1 MIPDLIDIGAP
12 WKVLPAGI
20 HDSTLDEVEQC
31 YATNIKRRE
40 LFKGLVRACKS
51 LKSAGCETIYLDGS
65 YVTDKPSPSDYDAC
79 WNPYHVDA
87 KKIDPVFLDFSKKR
101 ASQKLKYG
109 GEFFLP
115 TARADGTHFFLQ
127 YFQSDKHT
135 GLPKGIIRINL

>member
-20 HDSTLDEVEQC
+20 HASTLEEVEQR
-31 YATNIKRRE
+31 YSTNNKRRE

-51 LKSAGCETIYLDGS
+51 LKSAGCKTFYLDGS
-65 YVTDKPSPSDYDAC
+65 YVTDKPSPSDYDVC
-79 WNPYHVDA
+79 WNPYHVDD

-101 ASQKLKYG
+101 AKQKLKYG
-109 GEFFLP
+109 GEFFLS
-115 TARADGTHFFLQ
+115 TAKADGIHFYMQ

-135 GLPKGIIRINL
+135 GLPKGIIQINL